1 MSDKYLI
8 VGLGNPGRQYAKT
21 RHNAGFWVVDALA
34 KRYGLTHFTDERK
47 AQTTD
52 GIIQGRRVILAK
64 PQTYM
69 NLSGESVRALYDY
82 YKIDINHIIV
92 AYDDL
97 DLDLGVLRLRKTGGH
112 GGQNGVRNIITHL
125 GDKDFARVRFGIGR
139 PPGKMKAR
147 DWVLQGLSGDEAL
160 LAEQVVETAADS
172 IEKWLREGIDIAMS
186 QFNGDVTESNGTK
199 KKDDPRADLKLA
211 ERAHELDSKDPRP
224 LEQMAKLYKRL
235 GKTDK
240 AVRAHLLLAELF
252 AEQNERRRMISEWEQ
267 AVKLRPMMIEVR
279 EEIAIAYEEDDNH
292 KKAVQTW
299 LSLADYQHKQGDFD
313 DAIASVQEALRLNPQ
328 HPKALEL
335 SDKLRDRLT
344 T

>member
-21 RHNAGFWVVDALA
+21 RHNAGFWVVNALA
-34 KRYGLTHFTDERK
+34 RRYDMTNFTTERK
-47 AQTTD
+47 AQTAD

-69 NLSGESVRALYDY
+69 NLSGESVRALYDF
-82 YKIDINHIIV
+82 YKVDINNIIV

-97 DLDLGVLRLRKTGGH
+97 DLDLGILRLRKTGGH

-125 GDKDFARVRFGIGR
+125 GTKDFARVRFGIGR
-139 PPGKMKAR
+139 PPGKMRAR
-147 DWVLQGLSGDEAL
+147 DWVLQGLTKDDAL
-160 LAEQVVETAADS
+160 LAEQVVETAADA
-172 IEKWLREGIDIAMS
+172 IEVWLREGLQVAMS
-186 QFNGDVTESNGTK
+186 QYNGDVQDTSATK

-211 ERAHELDSKDPRP
+211 ERAHELNPKDPKP
-224 LEQMAKLYKRL
+224 LAQMAKLYRRL
-235 GKTDK
+235 GKLD
-240 AVRAHLLLAELF
+240 AAARAHLSLAELF
-252 AEQNERRRMISEWEQ
+252 ATQGERRRMVSEWEQ
-267 AVKLRPMMIEVR
+267 AVRVRPALIEVR
-279 EEIAIAYEEDDNH
+279 EEIAIAYEEDENL

-299 LSLADYQHKQGDFD
+299 LSLADYQQTQGTFE

-335 SDKLRDRLT
+335 STALQERLT

>member
-21 RHNAGFWVVDALA
+21 RHNAGFWVVNALA
-34 KRYGLTHFTDERK
+34 QRYGLTNFTQERK
-47 AQTTD
+47 ALTAD

-82 YKIDINHIIV
+82 YKVDINNIIV

-112 GGQNGVRNIITHL
+112 GGQNGVRNIIQHL
-125 GDKDFARVRFGIGR
+125 GTKDFARVRFGIGR

-147 DWVLQGLSGDEAL
+147 DWVLQGLSGDDTI
-160 LAEQVVETAADS
+160 LAEQVIETAADA

-186 QFNGDVTESNGTK
+186 QFNGDVTESNNTPQK
-199 KKDDPRADLKLA
+199 EDPRAALKLA
-211 ERAHELDSKDPRP
+211 ERAHELNPKDQRP
-224 LEQMAKLYKRL
+224 LEQMAKLYRRL
-235 GKTDK
+235 GKVEK

-252 AEQNERRRMISEWEQ
+252 AAQDDRRRMVSEWEQ
-267 AVKLRPMMIEVR
+267 VVQLRPMMIDVR
-279 EEIAIAYEEDDNH
+279 EEIAIAYEEDDNT

-299 LSLADYQHKQGDFD
+299 LNLADYQMRNGELE
-313 DAIASVQEALRLNPQ
+313 AATASVQEALRLNPQ
-328 HPKALEL
+328 HPKAQDL